1 MLLIQRLSALD
12 CQGARLS
19 PPGLGV
25 HYAAPLPA
33 RLGSPGT
40 RRRTPTAR
48 LRRRLRPCRRAAA
61 PTPSP
66 QGGPGSGHPRPRGGW
81 LHLVPAPVV
90 PEPHLRGD
98 LGAGVPPGL
107 TIWPISG
114 RTSPP
119 PLQRVRLLAGTLPR
133 VPVPVAQTRA
143 SRAARCRRQMRVGSL
158 LVPGEEGAESKERAP
173 GEEVAQGE
181 RRGQLAAVGQDE
193 AAGGSPNPGAKRSE
207 GEDAAP
213 VPLEALREGGG
224 YAGCGCPWLWGPHNA
239 GLLGPPPRW
248 HGCSSPPLLSGPCHA
263 PTHSPAS
270 SQRRPDLSRAQQ
282 EHHRHQPGVPRQPHA
297 KLNKA
302 TD

>member
-48 LRRRLRPCRRAAA
+48 LRRRLHPCRRAAA
-61 PTPSP
+61 LTPSP

-81 LHLVPAPVV
+81 MHPVLAPAV

-119 PLQRVRLLAGTLPR
+119 PLQRVRLLTGTLPR
-133 VPVPVAQTRA
+133 VPVPVPQTRA
-143 SRAARCRRQMRVGSL
+143 SRAARCRCQMRVGSL

-181 RRGQLAAVGQDE
+181 RRGQPAATGQDE
-193 AAGGSPNPGAKRSE
+193 AAGGVPNPGAKRSE

-213 VPLEALREGGG
+213 VPLEAPREGGGG
-224 YAGCGCPWLWGPHNA
+224 YAGCGCPWLWGPHSA
-239 GLLGPPPRW
+239 GLLGPPP
-248 HGCSSPPLLSGPCHA
+248 
-263 PTHSPAS
+263 
-270 SQRRPDLSRAQQ
+270 
-282 EHHRHQPGVPRQPHA
+282 
-297 KLNKA
+297 
-302 TD
+302 